1 MKKELTAGERREYT
15 IDLRN
20 RWKLAKQASENM
32 TDAQALQLEEV
43 RAIIPTMSA
52 TGFLFILIQ
61 MTRLW
66 LSGLPGLDALTFNWW
81 KARGYAV
88 KKGEKSKLHGVT
100 WIVSG
105 EKDGEDGD
113 DKIMYPKSYHLFH
126 SSQVEEVKNLEEKE

>member
-61 MTRLW
+61 MTRL
-66 LSGLPGLDALTFNWW
+66 
-81 KARGYAV
+81 
-88 KKGEKSKLHGVT
+88 
-100 WIVSG
+100 
-105 EKDGEDGD
+105 
-113 DKIMYPKSYHLFH
+113 
-126 SSQVEEVKNLEEKE
+126 

>member
-1 MKKELTAGERREYT
+1 
-15 IDLRN
+15 
-20 RWKLAKQASENM
+20 
-32 TDAQALQLEEV
+32 
-43 RAIIPTMSA
+43 
-52 TGFLFILIQ
+52 
-61 MTRLW
+61 
-66 LSGLPGLDALTFNWW
+66 
-81 KARGYAV
+81 V